1 MTVGRLRCLLGA
13 PGVLLIAV
21 SCTNA
26 EPQATAN
33 NAARRRPAQAV
44 EVVIVSRD
52 TVVDAILATGAIE
65 ALQYI
70 ELIPEVQ
77 GRLTRI
83 LVREGTEVKRGK
95 ALFKVDDAE
104 LKALV
109 AQLEA
114 ERDLANQSLK
124 RAEDLAA
131 KDASSPAELDAAEAA
146 ARSAEARLLLQQ
158 VRLRRTLVRAPF
170 SGIVG
175 ERLVSLG
182 DYVTTSTSLT
192 TLQTVDPQRASFQ
205 VPERYSGRIGNG
217 QVVVFKVAAVDQE
230 FTGIVDFVN
239 PVVQLPSRTITVKA
253 RVPNPDRRLKPGMF
267 IEASIATEIRPQA
280 IVIPEDAVLTVEGS
294 TYVWVIADDR
304 ASRRNVQLGV
314 RTPGWVEVLSGLDEG
329 EKTVVGGVQLLFE
342 GASVQE
348 TEVERTRSR

>member
-1 MTVGRLRCLLGA
+1 MMVVPVTVCRLSSLLLVPSA
-13 PGVLLIAV
+13 FLMMV

-26 EPQATAN
+26 EPQA
-33 NAARRRPAQAV
+33 AAGTGERVRPAQSV
-44 EVVIVSRD
+44 EVVTVFRD

-65 ALQYI
+65 ALQSI
-70 ELIPEVQ
+70 ELRPEVQ

-83 LVREGTEVKRGK
+83 LAREGTEVKRGK

-114 ERDLANQSLK
+114 ERDLANQSLA
-124 RAEDLAA
+124 RAKDLVA

-146 ARSAEARLLLQQ
+146 SRSAEARLLLQQ

-170 SGIVG
+170 SGVVG

-182 DYVTTSTSLT
+182 DYVTTSTPLT
-192 TLQTVDPQRASFQ
+192 TLLTVDPQRASFQ
-205 VPERYSGRIGNG
+205 VPERYADRIGNG

-239 PVVQLPSRTITVKA
+239 PVVKL
-253 RVPNPDRRLKPGMF
+253 
-267 IEASIATEIRPQA
+267 
-280 IVIPEDAVLTVEGS
+280 
-294 TYVWVIADDR
+294 
-304 ASRRNVQLGV
+304 
-314 RTPGWVEVLSGLDEG
+314 
-329 EKTVVGGVQLLFE
+329 
-342 GASVQE
+342 
-348 TEVERTRSR
+348 